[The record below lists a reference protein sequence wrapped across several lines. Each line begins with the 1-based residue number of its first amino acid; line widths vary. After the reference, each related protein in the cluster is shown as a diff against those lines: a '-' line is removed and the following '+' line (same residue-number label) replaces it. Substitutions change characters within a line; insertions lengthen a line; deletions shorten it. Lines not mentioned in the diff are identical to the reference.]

1 MKLVI
6 FDLDQTLVDLFAV
19 HDKAYHRTMK
29 DIFNINACYKKLDYT
44 GKRVPDLVR
53 EYALREGVS
62 NAVID
67 INIEEAERVYELHFF
82 ELSRN
87 VKKHILPG
95 VSRLIPLLAKKY
107 KLAIVTG
114 SLRHIT
120 DAMLSESGLRK
131 YFKIVMTGENASS
144 KPELVKK
151 AIKKAGK
158 VSEVWVI
165 GDSSR
170 DIDAGRANKTKTI
183 GVMTGNHD
191 RKTLSAAKPTH
202 IFKDLSHTKKI
213 IEAIG

>member
-29 DIFNINACYKKLDYT
+29 DVFGIKACYKKLDYT

-53 EYALREGVS
+53 EYALKEGVP
-62 NAVID
+62 NAIID
-67 INIEEAERVYELHFF
+67 MNIDEAEKQYEAHFF

-87 VKKHILPG
+87 VQRHILPG
-95 VSRLIPLLAKKY
+95 VMKLVPAMAKKY

-114 SLRHIT
+114 SLKHIA
-120 DAMLSESGLRK
+120 DAMLSESGLAK
-131 YFKIVMTGENASS
+131 YFKIIMTGEDADS
-144 KPELVKK
+144 KPELVRK

-170 DIDAGRANKTKTI
+170 DIDAGNANKTKTI

-202 IFKDLSHTKKI
+202 IFKDLSHTRKI

>member
-29 DIFNINACYKKLDYT
+29 DIFNIKACYKKLDYT

-53 EYALREGVS
+53 EYALNEGVS

-67 INIEEAERVYELHFF
+67 MNIDEAERVYELHFF

-114 SLRHIT
+114 SLKHIA

-131 YFKIVMTGENASS
+131 YFKIIMTGEDASS
-144 KPELVKK
+144 KSELVKK
-151 AIKKAGK
+151 AVKKAGK

-183 GVMTGNHD
+183 GVLTGNHN

-202 IFKDLSHTKKI
+202 IFKDLSHTNKI

>member
-29 DIFNINACYKKLDYT
+29 DIFGINACYKKLDYT

-53 EYALREGVS
+53 EYALKKGVS

-67 INIEEAERVYELHFF
+67 MNIDKAERVYELHFF

-95 VSRLIPLLAKKY
+95 VSKLIPLLAKKH

-114 SLRHIT
+114 SLRHIAG
-120 DAMLSESGLRK
+120 AMLKESGLAK
-131 YFKIVMTGENASS
+131 YFKIILTGEDAKS

-183 GVMTGNHD
+183 GVMTGNHN

-202 IFKDLSHTKKI
+202 IFKDLSHTGKI

>member
-29 DIFNINACYKKLDYT
+29 DIFGIKACYKKLDYT

-67 INIEEAERVYELHFF
+67 MNIGEAERVYELHFF

-114 SLRHIT
+114 SLKHIA

-131 YFKIVMTGENASS
+131 YFKIIMTGEDASS
-144 KPELVKK
+144 KSELVKK
-151 AIKKAGK
+151 AVKKAGK

-183 GVMTGNHD
+183 GVLTGNHN
-191 RKTLSAAKPTH
+191 RKTLLVAKPTH

>member
-29 DIFNINACYKKLDYT
+29 DIFGIKACYKNLDYAS
-44 GKRVPDLVR
+44 KRVPDLVR
-53 EYALREGVS
+53 EYALKKGVS

-67 INIEEAERVYELHFF
+67 MNIDKAERVYELHFF

-95 VSRLIPLLAKKY
+95 VSKLIPLLAKKH

-120 DAMLSESGLRK
+120 GAMLKESGLAK
-131 YFKIVMTGENASS
+131 YFKIILTGEDAKS

-183 GVMTGNHD
+183 GVMTGNHN

-202 IFKDLSHTKKI
+202 IFKDLSHTGKI

>member
-6 FDLDQTLVDLFAV
+6 FDLDQTLVNLFAV
-19 HDKAYHRTMK
+19 HDKAYHRTMRAVFGIK
-29 DIFNINACYKKLDYT
+29 ACYKQLDYT

-53 EYALREGVS
+53 EFALKKGIPS
-62 NAVID
+62 AVID
-67 INIEEAERVYELHFF
+67 MNIDEAEKQYETHFF

-87 VKKHILPG
+87 VKRHILPG
-95 VSRLIPLLAKKY
+95 VMKLVPAMAKKY

-114 SLRHIT
+114 SLRHIAE
-120 DAMLSESGLRK
+120 AMLSESGLRK
-131 YFKIVMTGENASS
+131 YFKIILTGEDADS
-144 KPELVKK
+144 KSLLVRK

-170 DIDAGRANKTKTI
+170 DIDAGNANKTKTI

-202 IFKDLSHTKKI
+202 IFKDLSNTRKI

>member
-29 DIFNINACYKKLDYT
+29 DIFGIKACYKKLDYT

-53 EYALREGVS
+53 EYALKEGVP

-67 INIEEAERVYELHFF
+67 MNIDEAERVYELHFF

-87 VKKHILPG
+87 VKKHVLPG
-95 VSRLIPLLAKKY
+95 VMKLVPALAKKH

-114 SLRHIT
+114 SLSHIT
-120 DAMLSESGLRK
+120 DAMLKESGLAK
-131 YFKIVMTGENASS
+131 YFKIIMTGEDAKS

-170 DIDAGRANKTKTI
+170 DIDAGNANKTKTI
-183 GVMTGNHD
+183 GVMTGAHD
-191 RKTLSAAKPTH
+191 RKTLAAAKPTH
-202 IFKDLSHTKKI
+202 IFKDLSHTRKI